1 MTATLEVDRVGEG
14 AIEVEVLPGFG
25 ARLHRLRVHGHDLIR
40 TPASSDHHRA
50 DPYFW
55 GSYPMA
61 PWCNRIAAGRTQ
73 VAGRE
78 LDLPATFPDGTAIH
92 GQVSQ
97 VAWTTLG
104 DGAWRI
110 EAGGDGWPWRY
121 AVEQRIAASDR
132 RFDLELALTNLS
144 DAPMPAGLGIHPWF
158 RRPLEVAIA
167 AASTHGSNL
176 ASSPEPAPVSG
187 ELDRRALAPLP
198 DGLDATWTDLAS
210 PPVVLQWPSLGIR
223 ATLDAS
229 SAAGYIVAAS
239 PAEIDAVAIE
249 PQTHAPA
256 GIRRLIA
263 GEPGA
268 LALLPPGETI
278 RMAVAISFERIET

>member
-1 MTATLEVDRVGEG
+1 VSATLEIARVGEG
-14 AIEVEVLPGFG
+14 AVEVDVLPGFG
-25 ARLHRLRVHGHDLIR
+25 ARLHRLRVDGHDLIR
-40 TPASSDHHRA
+40 TPASPDHHRR

-61 PWCNRIAAGRTQ
+61 PWCNRIAAGRTR

-92 GQVSQ
+92 GQVSAA
-97 VAWTTLG
+97 AWAPLG

-110 EAGGDGWPWRY
+110 ESGGAGWPWRY

-144 DAPMPAGLGIHPWF
+144 DAPMPAGVGIHPWF
-158 RRPLEVAIA
+158 RRPVEVAIA
-167 AASTHGSNL
+167 AASSHGSNV
-176 ASSPEPAPVSG
+176 ASSPEPAPVFG
-187 ELDRRALAPLP
+187 DLDRRVLAPLP
-198 DGLDATWTDLAS
+198 NGLDATWTDLSS
-210 PPVVLQWPSLGIR
+210 PPVVLQWPDFGIR
-223 ATLDAS
+223 ATLEAS
-229 SAAGYIVAAS
+229 STIGYVVAAS
-239 PAEIDAVAIE
+239 PAEIDAVAVE

-268 LALLPPGETI
+268 LALLPPSETM